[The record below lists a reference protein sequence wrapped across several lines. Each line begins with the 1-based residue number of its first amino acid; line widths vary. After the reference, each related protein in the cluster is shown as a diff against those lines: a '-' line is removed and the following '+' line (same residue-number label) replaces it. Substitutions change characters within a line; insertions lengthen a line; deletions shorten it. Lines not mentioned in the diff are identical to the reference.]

1 MSEETNTPETEAQ
14 STEQNKGQATVEAQ
28 HDWNNPPRVREAE
41 PPPDTVEEVE
51 DSGLQD
57 LMVQRLYGDMGV
69 LVEDEKAKEEPV
81 KEPEAEP
88 EAEVK
93 VEEKVEEKPPPRTT
107 IQNKDEITRDF
118 VDSIRDVVRTEAATQ
133 AQQVTESLPIP
144 PEPEPEP
151 VDETEGLME
160 EQKMEV
166 ELMEQAEAQMPDKYK
181 GFKGK
186 TLAFYKD
193 MNTWL
198 DKKSEDDSDFNYE
211 NNAEEID
218 SYVEKNKPSLS
229 KMDEKKVEMAMI
241 RKQALEEFEEKSSHK
256 FRELEQKT
264 KMIEERPKILAETES
279 FRGDVLDIEG
289 LEATALLKAGKFEDA
304 KAQYPMETKIAENV
318 SSYVS
323 QVYEDY
329 MHYERGLATFE
340 SKKESLN
347 FLDKFLSEQGQFFS
361 KNGGEA
367 RVRDGKQFLPVSD
380 YNRTVSN
387 DSSKASQFW
396 TFDGIDVRNLLAA
409 EARSQIQGSIS
420 GMQEQI
426 SSYGYVRKPT
436 DSADKPKEA
445 PQRQQAEPITTP
457 KSTVSVAP
465 GPADGAE
472 VADPNHPGEN
482 IIGTLGLREP
492 FPQMI
497 E

>member
-1 MSEETNTPETEAQ
+1 MSEETKTPE
-14 STEQNKGQATVEAQ
+14 VEAQ
-28 HDWNNPPRVREAE
+28 PVEQSTHEAQPDWNNPPRVREAS
-41 PPPDTVEEVE
+41 PPPDTVGEVE

-81 KEPEAEP
+81 KEPEAEAEP

-93 VEEKVEEKPPPRTT
+93 TEEGVEEKPSPRTT

-144 PEPEPEP
+144 PEAEPEP

-166 ELMEQAEAQMPDKYK
+166 ELMEQAEAQMPDRYK

-198 DKKSEDDSDFNYE
+198 DKKSEDDPDFNYE

-229 KMDEKKVEMAMI
+229 KMDEKKVEMAMM
-241 RKQALEEFEEKSSHK
+241 RQQALDEFEEKSSHK
-256 FRELEQKT
+256 FRALEQKT
-264 KMIEERPKILAETES
+264 KMIEERPRIQAES
-279 FRGDVLDIEG
+279 DKFRSDVLNIEG
-289 LEATALLKAGKFEDA
+289 LEATALIRTGKLDDA
-304 KAQYPMETKIAENV
+304 KAQYPMESKIASDV
-318 SSYVS
+318 SNYVS

-329 MHYERGLATFE
+329 MHYERGLATYE
-340 SKKESLN
+340 EKKDSLN
-347 FLDKFLSEQGQFFS
+347 FLDKFLAEQGQFFS
-361 KNGGEA
+361 KNGGES
-367 RVRDGKQFLPVSD
+367 RVREGKQFLPVSD
-380 YNRTVSN
+380 YNRTI
-387 DSSKASQFW
+387 SSDPNKASQFW
-396 TFDGIDVRNLLAA
+396 TFNGFDVRELLAA
-409 EARSQIQGSIS
+409 EARTQIKGSIS
-420 GMQEQI
+420 GMEEQI

-436 DSADKPKEA
+436 DSKDNPKEA
-445 PQRQQAEPITTP
+445 HRRQQAEPISTP
-457 KSTVSVAP
+457 KSTVSAAP
-465 GPADGAE
+465 GPADGTDI
-472 VADPNHPGEN
+472 ADPNHPGEN
-482 IIGTLGLREP
+482 IIGTLGLRDP
-492 FPQMI
+492 FPQMV